1 MRRTPRLHRS
11 LAPATALAVTA
22 SLLLLVPATATAD
35 DSASLEPTAR
45 SGDGIT
51 VVDGTASSRDFVRLG
66 AEAPS
71 GRASTWPI
79 GGGRATLTGTTIPSP
94 TAPPA
99 QQLVGARMAHYRVY
113 GGVMEGVVS
122 LAAAPD
128 PADPATQSVILMRW
142 GTISGT
148 TCMSPDGGGVA
159 FTNTDTDTVSNP
171 VYAGDR
177 ITVKPTRLPAARTA
191 TWNCAFVDSR
201 SMDGATLHDDLIGRS
216 SLFRQKPDLSI
227 RVKGRQLRARGFTR
241 VPVIIKNSRDTVAT
255 APRVRLTVI
264 GRGVAVRYNPR
275 VGTIKPGTT
284 RRGAI
289 FVKDTR
295 RGIGYVT
302 LKLRS
307 KTLRLKL
314 RVAVREVRR

>member
-1 MRRTPRLHRS
+1 MRRTPRL
-11 LAPATALAVTA
+11 LASSTALAVTA
-22 SLLLLVPATATAD
+22 SLLLLVPGTATAAD
-35 DSASLEPTAR
+35 DRGSLEPTAR

-51 VVDGTASSRDFVRLG
+51 VVDGAASSRDFVRLG
-66 AEAPS
+66 ASAPA

-79 GGGRATLTGTTIPSP
+79 GGGRATLTGTTVPAP
-94 TAPPA
+94 TAAPA

-128 PADPATQSVILMRW
+128 PADPATHALIVMRW
-142 GTISGT
+142 GTISDS
-148 TCMSPDGGGVA
+148 TCSSPEGGAIA
-159 FTNTDTDTVSNP
+159 FSNTDTDTVSNP

-191 TWNCAFVDSR
+191 RWNCAFVDSR
-201 SMDGATLHDDLIGRS
+201 SLDGATLNDDLIGRA

-227 RVKGRQLRARGFTR
+227 RVKGRELRARGFTR
-241 VPVIIKNSRDTVAT
+241 IPVIIKNSRDTVAT

-302 LKLRS
+302 LKLRT